1 MKAQH
6 TYKPMVRYLL
16 SIGILSFVFC
26 SVATGEGIKTVRYR
40 LIEGSILVD
49 DCTICGRPPLPI
61 PIRGSFWLEKLEENP
76 LFADYLV
83 KGLTFKSAAS
93 WFEYEG
99 RLEGTY
105 RIGGEVAI
113 VQQMTLRGRINKREN
128 LEFDS
133 ELVPTQAPFP
143 WIEID
148 LRQLPPTDPLQ
159 TFSFH
164 IVAVPW
170 PRVLF
175 STETSFT
182 SSSSGIRQ
190 VSDGDL
196 LNSSGRVIYTNSEL
210 TARLGITPP
219 APEIGLDAVMGHP
232 GMMPPPLAG
241 SDWPSYEIL
250 FSVEQD
256 IFSEKL
262 GMVGQGD
269 ILSNAG
275 YIFRRNS
282 ELVKAFLPESATV
295 DYGLDALA
303 LGGPDGSV
311 LFSTEEGFFSKRLG
325 ESIGDGDLLCEDGFI
340 FKRIGDLL
348 ANFHPIE
355 PRPIPFGLDA
365 VYVWPHGEV
374 WFSIEVDFADGQLG
388 TIGHGDLLSDRGRV
402 VVRNSELIAPFRPV
416 GNVGDVGLDSLQVI
430 PIFCAADFNMDRVVN
445 LADLATFAAG
455 WMSKLGD
462 MEWNPDCDINIPADD
477 IIDTLDLVVFAE
489 EWLVCGCL

>member
-16 SIGILSFVFC
+16 TMGILSFVFC

-113 VQQMTLRGRINKREN
+113 VQQMTLQGRINKREN

-133 ELVPTQAPFP
+133 NSVAAQAPFP

-148 LRQLPPTDPLQ
+148 LQQLPPTDPLQ

-182 SSSSGIRQ
+182 SSSSGIRNI
-190 VSDGDL
+190 SDGDL
-196 LNSSGRVIYTNSEL
+196 LSSSGRVIYTNREL
-210 TARLGITPP
+210 TARLCITPP
-219 APEIGLDAVMGHP
+219 APEIGLDAVMGQP
-232 GMMPPPLAG
+232 GLLPPPPG
-241 SDWPSYEIL
+241 KDWPSYEVL
-250 FSVEQD
+250 FSVEDD
-256 IFSEKL
+256 IFSEKV
-262 GMVGQGD
+262 GMLYDGD

-275 YIFRRNS
+275 YIFRRHG
-282 ELVKAFLPESATV
+282 ELVKAFLPEAPDM
-295 DYGLDALA
+295 DYGLDALM
-303 LGGPDGSV
+303 LGGPDGPA

-325 ESIGDGDLLCEDGFI
+325 ESIGDGDLLSEDGFI

-348 ANFHPIE
+348 SNFHPIE

-402 VVRNSELIAPFRPV
+402 IMRNSELIAPFRPV
-416 GNVGDVGLDSLQVI
+416 GNVGDVGLDGLQVTQN
-430 PIFCAADFNMDRVVN
+430 FCAADFNMDSVVN
-445 LADLATFAAG
+445 LADLATFAQA
-455 WMSKLGD
+455 WMSKPGD
-462 MEWNPDCDINIPADD
+462 MEWNPDCDINIPADNIVD
-477 IIDTLDLVVFAE
+477 ILDLAHLAE
-489 EWLVCGCL
+489 EWLRGTCP

>member
-6 TYKPMVRYLL
+6 IYKLMVRYLL
-16 SIGILSFVFC
+16 SIGILSFALC
-26 SVATGEGIKTVRYR
+26 SLAMGEGIKIVRYR

-61 PIRGSFWLEKLEENP
+61 PIRGSFWLEKVDENP
-76 LFADYLV
+76 LFTDFLV
-83 KGLTFKSAAS
+83 RDLTFTDT
-93 WFEYEG
+93 FTGTDYEG

-113 VQQMTLRGRINKREN
+113 VQRMTLQGRINKREN

-133 ELVPTQAPFP
+133 NSVPAQAPFP

-182 SSSSGIRQ
+182 SSSSGIRNI
-190 VSDGDL
+190 SDGDL
-196 LNSSGRVIYTNSEL
+196 LSSSGRVIYTNREL

-219 APEIGLDAVMGHP
+219 SPEIGLDAVMECP
-232 GMMPPPLAG
+232 GLMSPPPAG
-241 SDWPSYEIL
+241 SDWPSYEVL

-256 IFSEKL
+256 IFSEKV
-262 GMVGQGD
+262 GMLHDGD

-282 ELVKAFLPESATV
+282 ELVKAFLPESATM
-295 DYGLDALA
+295 DYGLDALT
-303 LGGPDGSV
+303 LGGPDGPV
-311 LFSTEEGFFSKRLG
+311 LFSTEKGFFSKRLG

-402 VVRNSELIAPFRPV
+402 IMRNSELIAPFRPV
-416 GNVGDVGLDSLQVI
+416 GNVGDVGLDGLQVI
-430 PIFCAADFNMDRVVN
+430 PKFCAADFNMDGKIN
-445 LADLATFAAG
+445 FADLSIFAQA
-455 WMSKLGD
+455 WMSKPGD
-462 MEWNPDCDINIPADD
+462 MEWNPDCDINIPADN
-477 IIDTLDLVVFAE
+477 IVDTLDLVVFAE
-489 EWLVCGCL
+489 EWLGSGCP